1 MRSEIASQKAAQ
13 ESPTLAMT
21 REKMKSL
28 RVLLIHRDNCNYR
41 NLTGWWSYPTAEFT
55 WEAMKVK
62 EAGFEARVERGKYDL
77 AVMDDWI
84 FGTVEKQ
91 GTPLA
96 YVVVDSARSAGQ
108 LCRNQGQAAQADLI
122 LVDSDELWKFKLGKA
137 ARRFAY
143 AVNEKLYYPRT
154 KEYDVAF
161 LCWPTEARRAVC
173 EQAREICGR
182 HGWSFLTGTYVNYWD
197 YAAAIGSARV
207 VVHKAHV
214 EKARSWRVFDVMAS
228 GGCLLSSPLPRVE
241 GDGIEEGVHYAV
253 YQDGEGM
260 EEELERL
267 LGVDDGRRQS
277 TPLWTIDNR
286 CEGLFDRR
294 GWARMARRGYELVME
309 RHTWK
314 VRARELREIIH
325 EELGI

>member
-1 MRSEIASQKAAQ
+1 
-13 ESPTLAMT
+13 
-21 REKMKSL
+21 
-28 RVLLIHRDNCNYR
+28 
-41 NLTGWWSYPTAEFT
+41 LTGWWSYPAAEFT
-55 WEAMKVK
+55 WEAVKVK
-62 EAGFEARVERGKYDL
+62 EAGFELKVERGKYDL

-122 LVDSDELWKFKLGKA
+122 LVDSDELWKFKLGRA

-260 EEELERL
+260 EEQLKKLLGKERL
-267 LGVDDGRRQS
+267 NVGRLEGS
-277 TPLWTIDNR
+277 NVAG

-294 GWARMARRGYELVME
+294 GWARMAAAGYRHVLEK
-309 RHTWK
+309 HTWTA
-314 VRARELREIIH
+314 RARELREIIH